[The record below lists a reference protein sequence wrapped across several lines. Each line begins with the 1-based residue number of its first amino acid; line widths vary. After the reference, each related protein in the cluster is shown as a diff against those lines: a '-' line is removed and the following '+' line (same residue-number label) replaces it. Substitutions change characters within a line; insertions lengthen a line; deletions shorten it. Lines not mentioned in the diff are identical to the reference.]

1 MGKRIADIDTAA
13 DSCGGKAYRGNSMK
27 KLIVALFCASFVIPA
42 IAEARGGH
50 YAGGH
55 GSSHKG
61 GQYKNSRTG
70 DHYEKRR

>member
-1 MGKRIADIDTAA
+1 MKEVIAA
-13 DSCGGKAYRGNSMK
+13 
-27 KLIVALFCASFVIPA
+27 LICASVIVPV

-61 GQYKNSRTG
+61 GHYKNARTG
-70 DHYEKRR
+70 DHSETRH